1 MGFFEQYDRVD
12 RAVNKGYARWGKW
25 IWAALIAP
33 FIIYGAYVV
42 WAAVWGPP
50 TGPITLIIHNEIDR
64 PIRGFSVNGVAGP
77 NAFVR
82 DKSNPYTSAGG
93 ASTCCGSVDGDTAEV
108 IWTVDYTLAQYKSG
122 VRTEIHKIVM
132 PIPKREWGENY
143 LHVYFLPDDRVG
155 LWWSTGFDSPLA
167 EALPEIDIS
176 KKG

>member
-1 MGFFEQYDRVD
+1 MGFFERYDRVD
-12 RAVNKGYARWGKW
+12 KAVNKGYARWGKW
-25 IWAALIAP
+25 IWVALIAP

-50 TGPITLIIHNEIDR
+50 TGPVTLIIHNEIDR

-77 NAFVR
+77 NSSAHVR
-82 DKSNPYTSAGG
+82 NNPYSSLGG
-93 ASTCCGSVDGDTAEV
+93 AATCCGSVDGDTAEV
-108 IWTVDYTLAQYKSG
+108 IWTVDYTLAQYQAG
-122 VRTEIHKIVM
+122 VRTEVHRLIM
-132 PIPKREWGENY
+132 PLPRRKWGENY

-167 EALPEIDIS
+167 EALPEINIS